1 VRETV
6 SVGERYLEIVEN
18 IADAAKQAGRAP
30 QEITLLAVTKFV
42 DAARVREA
50 LELGVRDAGES
61 RVQELTGKLPLFEEY
76 GARVHLIG
84 QLQTNKVKY
93 VIGRVSTIQ
102 SVDRLNLAQEIS
114 REAVKNGVVQ
124 DVLAEVNIGCE
135 EQKGGVVPDELF
147 RFLEIIS
154 ALPNLRI
161 RGLMC
166 IPPDVGE
173 GDARRYFAHMR
184 ELFAKAEAFALPNAR
199 LDMLSMGMSGD
210 YRAAIAE
217 GSNMVRI
224 GTALF
229 GPRQMFPGG
238 KA

>member
-1 VRETV
+1 M
-6 SVGERYLEIVEN
+6 
-18 IADAAKQAGRAP
+18 
-30 QEITLLAVTKFV
+30 
-42 DAARVREA
+42 
-50 LELGVRDAGES
+50 
-61 RVQELTGKLPLFEEY
+61 QELTGKLPLFEEY

-184 ELFAKAEAFALPNAR
+184 ELFAKAEAFGLPNAR

>member
-1 VRETV
+1 M
-6 SVGERYLEIVEN
+6 SFGERYLEIAES
-18 IADAAKQAGRAP
+18 IAGAAKQAGRAP

-61 RVQELTGKLPLFEEY
+61 RVKELAGKLPLFEEY

-93 VIGRVSTIQ
+93 VIGKVSTIQ
-102 SVDRLNLAQEIS
+102 SVDRLGLAQEIS
-114 REAVKNGVVQ
+114 REAVKIGVAQ

-184 ELFAKAEAFALPNAR
+184 ELFAKAEALGLPNAR
-199 LDMLSMGMSGD
+199 LDTLSMGMSGD

-229 GPRQMFPGG
+229 GPRQTFPGG